1 MTLQS
6 DPQIYTN
13 PIIHEDYSDP
23 DAIAVGDD
31 FYMVASSFAHVPG
44 LPLLHSTDLVH
55 WKLIHYILPKLE
67 FLEGSSDYDQPRHG
81 EGVWAPSLRYQNGRF
96 WVFFS
101 TPDEGVFMCSAEQ
114 PTGPWT
120 APHMLKKVKGWI
132 DPCPFWDE
140 DGQAYLVHAFAHSR
154 SGIRS
159 KLQMFRMS
167 ADGRELL
174 GEGQIVYDGGSVHP
188 VMEGP
193 KCYKREGKYYL
204 FAPAGGVSHGWQVVL
219 RADHIFGP
227 YEDRIVLQQGNSE
240 VNGPHQGS
248 WVETSTGESWFLHF
262 QDKYAYGRITHLQP
276 MQWDNGWPII
286 GQYQQGQTAGEP
298 VSQWRMP
305 VTHNKNNPA
314 NEHSSEDQAS
324 NITSMQPY
332 SLYKEQIQLLDGA
345 TQTFGSQWQW
355 QANPQPDWYA
365 TDDEHQ
371 ELRLYACPFVSREVG
386 LSDKAVLYDA
396 PQLLLQKLPS
406 SHFTATT
413 RLQIAPKS
421 VTEKF
426 GLTVFGRTYT
436 YLAIEQNEDQ
446 HYRLSLTQGYSD
458 QHAKGQALDHP
469 IEEDIWQTDLHDLQ
483 VNPSQPHISNPIYL
497 RVSVWLDTKQVDH
510 PAPASTARE
519 DQIPV
524 SILHAGLSQFSYS
537 LDGSHFIDIPHIEPI
552 HPGHWVGAK
561 VGIFAVD
568 LKKRIEPFEL
578 TSDDQDTIGYAEY
591 STFFIEQQH

>member
-1 MTLQS
+1 MTLPS
-6 DPQIYTN
+6 DPTIYTN

-23 DAIAVGDD
+23 DAIAVGDN

-55 WKLIHYILPKLE
+55 WKLIHYILPKLQ
-67 FLEGSSDYDQPRHG
+67 FLEGSFDYDQPRHG

-101 TPDEGVFMCSAEQ
+101 TPDEGIFMCSAEQ

-174 GEGQIVYDGGSVHP
+174 DEGQIIYDGGSIHP

-193 KCYKREGKYYL
+193 KCYKREGKYYI

-227 YEDRIVLQQGNSE
+227 YEDRIVLQQGDSE

-248 WVETSTGESWFLHF
+248 WVETAAGESWFLHF

-298 VSQWRMP
+298 VLQWRMP
-305 VTHNKNNPA
+305 VTHNHNQLA
-314 NEHSSEDQAS
+314 IEHTSEETISSVVPIPS
-324 NITSMQPY
+324 Y
-332 SLYKEQIQLLDGA
+332 SLYQEQTQLLDPVA
-345 TQTFGSQWQW
+345 QTLGSQWQW
-355 QANPQPDWYA
+355 QANPQADWYT
-365 TDDEHQ
+365 TDNEYQ
-371 ELRLYACPFVSREVG
+371 KLRLYAYPFISREVDV
-386 LSDKAVLYDA
+386 SNNAVLYNA

-406 SHFTATT
+406 TDFTATT
-413 RLQIAPKS
+413 QLQISSRSK
-421 VTEKF
+421 TEKF

-436 YLAIEQNEDQ
+436 YVAIEQSEDL
-446 HYRLSLTQGYSD
+446 HYRLSLTQGYSEQD
-458 QHAKGQALDHP
+458 SDCP
-469 IEEDIWQTDLHDLQ
+469 IEQEMWQTVLHDLQ
-483 VNPSQPHISNPIYL
+483 SSSQPHLSDPIYL
-497 RVSVWLDTKQVDH
+497 RVSVWLDTQQAHH
-510 PAPASTARE
+510 PAPISTARE

-537 LDGSHFIDIPHIEPI
+537 LDGTHFIDIPHIQSI

-561 VGIFAVD
+561 VGIFAVN
-568 LKKRIEPFEL
+568 LKKVTKSFER
-578 TSDDQDTIGYAEY
+578 TSDDQDTIGYADY
-591 STFFIEQQH
+591 HTFVIEKKD